1 MLFLFPHYC
10 PVSSS
15 GFGKSFSDSHW
26 RAAAQKVKLH
36 EEGFAWSFCSGRV
49 GSNLG
54 QFNGVHCCRYVQ
66 QSKTVQQFSRVKQ
79 FSRVQHCTK
88 VLCCNYAALTCSAFS
103 EKGPMPIFGTIRAIM
118 VTYFF
123 EADLLGRFERLCRSD
138 KLQSKSKFRRSWK
151 CFWILVE
158 PWWGIIFL
166 VKQIGCRVWY
176 FGQYIL
182 DRYEH
187 HEYERSTGII
197 NWRPPYGSVN
207 FANYSIIE

>member
-1 MLFLFPHYC
+1 MWFCTKRALRDLSAAVGSGQTWASSTEYTAADMFSRVKQF
-10 PVSSS
+10 SSS
-15 GFGKSFSDSHW
+15 
-26 RAAAQKVKLH
+26 A
-36 EEGFAWSFCSGRV
+36 E
-49 GSNLG
+49 
-54 QFNGVHCCRYVQ
+54 
-66 QSKTVQQFSRVKQ
+66 FSRVKQ

-123 EADLLGRFERLCRSD
+123 EADLLGRFQRLSWSD
-138 KLQSKSKFRRSWK
+138 MLQSWK
-151 CFWILVE
+151 YFWILGK